1 VSTIPLAIVR
11 ATGPLNRA
19 TLRCQLADLP
29 LPPRSAA
36 LLAGAGVGGSEDP
49 SDRAVAAIN
58 AALGALVGCLAGGIT
73 DPISYRRAVAR
84 LVGLGLGLTPT
95 GDDLLVAL
103 VATSRRL
110 ATADVLATAAADE
123 FAAAVAALPA
133 GLTTTVAHTLLSQA
147 AEGRF
152 PEPLAAFV
160 GALGD
165 PAVDRETLARLV
177 ERLVATGAHSGA
189 DWLAGVVALARACL
203 AQGGDAWPSA

>member
-1 VSTIPLAIVR
+1 M
-11 ATGPLNRA
+11 GPLGRA
-19 TLRCQLADLP
+19 ILRCQLADLP

-36 LLAGAGVGGSEDP
+36 LLAGAGAGGSEDP
-49 SDRAVAAIN
+49 PYCATSSDLAAIN
-58 AALGALVGCLAGGIT
+58 AALSALVGCLAGGIT
-73 DPISYRRAVAR
+73 DPISYHRAVAR
-84 LVGLGLGLTPT
+84 LVGLGPGLTPT

-110 ATADVLATAAADE
+110 ASADVLPTAAADE

-133 GLTTTVAHTLLSQA
+133 GLTTTVAHALLSQA

-165 PAVDRETLARLV
+165 PAVDRESLARLV

-189 DWLAGVVALARACL
+189 DWLAGVVALARGC
-203 AQGGDAWPSA
+203 GVV